1 MDLKNVWVIFLGLP
15 QQQQVLSSSDRQW
28 KSEAYMQGILIWLAI
43 VSLIL
48 IVLFIVLGLFTVL
61 YRSLRKDIEDV
72 SRRMNLYG
80 MSNTLTTELPSS
92 INNHGTVKS
101 QRALGIDEDLR
112 DMREETFTNYEVD
125 TMEKYA
131 TKKLKDLQAYDEN

>member
-1 MDLKNVWVIFLGLP
+1 M
-15 QQQQVLSSSDRQW
+15 LSSNDRQW

-48 IVLFIVLGLFTVL
+48 IVLFIVLGLFTTL

-72 SRRMNLYG
+72 SRRMNFFG
-80 MSNTLTTELPSS
+80 MSNTLTTELPSITS
-92 INNHGTVKS
+92 HGTVKS
-101 QRALGIDEDLR
+101 QRGLDIDEDLK

-131 TKKLKDLQAYDEN
+131 TKKLKDLQAFDEN